1 MQPGEQS
8 GLRTRI
14 ATTESVS
21 LCERKKS
28 WLRFWNSKRQFAE
41 AKVIRMKIIE
51 VKPFRGGWKLFETS
65 GVEPVFVGPDR
76 KAMLLFDAL

>member
-1 MQPGEQS
+1 
-8 GLRTRI
+8 
-14 ATTESVS
+14 
-21 LCERKKS
+21 
-28 WLRFWNSKRQFAE
+28 
-41 AKVIRMKIIE
+41 MKIIE